1 VSVRA
6 AGDAALLVEA
16 GAKPGAAARLRAVI
30 WGQNLP
36 GIADVIPGAETV
48 LVTLEPGGLGLEGL
62 AGRLRV
68 LVAEGGDGSDGDGG
82 VGGNDEAIGVSGAGV
97 AFGARMAVGAGEVAG
112 AGEATGAEGGVIEI
126 PVVYDGPDLDEVAG
140 LTGLSRQQVIERHAA
155 AEYLVG
161 WLGFSPGFG
170 YLTGLDPELHVPRRD
185 SPRTSVPAGSVAIA
199 GPLAAVYPSAS
210 PGGWRLLGR
219 TAAQLWDARREPPAV
234 LAPGRRVRF
243 RPVDELGDPG
253 DLFPPGTRA
262 SDEPEPATERFIE
275 VVRPGPFAIVTDL
288 GRPGYG
294 HLGVPRS
301 GAADPDSLRLANRLV
316 GNPEDAAAVELTLGG
331 ATLRFGGPAWVA
343 VTGAAPPVRLGPA
356 PEAALGALAD
366 DSGPGVPFAVPNGA
380 TLTVG
385 TPATGVRSY
394 LAVRGGVAVAPV
406 LGSRSADTLSGLGPS
421 PLRAGDRL
429 PVGGTASCGLIVAD
443 VAPRAAGSL
452 AGGSLAGGPEPAE
465 LRVVAG
471 PRDDWFAPA
480 AMDRLR
486 AAVYEVTSDSN
497 RSGLR
502 LSGPD
507 LPRAR
512 RDELPSEGMP
522 LGALQVP
529 PSGQPILFLA
539 DHPVTGGYPVIA
551 VVAAPDIARAAQ
563 LRPGDKIRFRLLP
576 SPLS

>member
-1 VSVRA
+1 MTIRA
-6 AGDAALLVEA
+6 AGDAALLVQA
-16 GAKPGAAARLRAVI
+16 GTEPPGPARLRAAI
-30 WGQNLP
+30 LAENFP
-36 GIADVIPGAETV
+36 GILDIVPGAETV
-48 LVTLEPGGLGLEGL
+48 LVVVEPGHPGLPEL
-62 AGRLRV
+62 AGRLRALASEV
-68 LVAEGGDGSDGDGG
+68 TGSAGSGGAGGDG
-82 VGGNDEAIGVSGAGV
+82 VLGA
-97 AFGARMAVGAGEVAG
+97 
-112 AGEATGAEGGVIEI
+112 GVIEI
-126 PVVYDGPDLDEVAG
+126 PVRYDGPDLAEVAEE
-140 LTGLSRQQVIERHAA
+140 TGLSPEQVIERHAG

-170 YLTGLDPELHVPRRD
+170 YLTGLDPALQVPRRA

-219 TAAQLWDARREPPAV
+219 TAARLWDERRDPPAV
-234 LAPGRRVRF
+234 LAPGQRVRF
-243 RPVDELGDPG
+243 RPVSGPGDPP
-253 DLFPPGTRA
+253 DLFPSGTRVRPG
-262 SDEPEPATERFIE
+262 PEPPDGALIE
-275 VVRPGPFAIVTDL
+275 VVRPGPLALVTDL

-301 GAADPDSLRLANRLV
+301 GAADPDSLRLANRLT

-331 ATLRFGGPAWVA
+331 AVLRFGDPAWIA
-343 VTGAAPPVRLGPA
+343 LTGAPAPVRLDCGPG
-356 PEAALGALAD
+356 PGD
-366 DSGPGVPFAVPNGA
+366 DSGLGVPFAVPAGA

-406 LGSRSADTLSGLGPS
+406 LGSRSRDTLSGIGPA

-429 PVGGTASCGLIVAD
+429 RAGSTAACGPIVAD
-443 VAPRAAGSL
+443 LAPQAAATPG
-452 AGGSLAGGPEPAE
+452 PAE

-471 PRDDWFAPA
+471 PRDDWFTPEARH
-480 AMDRLR
+480 RLR
-486 AAVYEVTSDSN
+486 TAVYQVTSDSN
-497 RSGLR
+497 RSGVR

-512 RDELPSEGMP
+512 AGELASEGMP

-529 PSGQPILFLA
+529 PGGGPILFLA

-551 VVAAPDIARAAQ
+551 VVATADIGRAAQ
-563 LRPGDKIRFRLLP
+563 LRPGDTVRFRLVP
-576 SPLS
+576 PPIDAGYGEPT